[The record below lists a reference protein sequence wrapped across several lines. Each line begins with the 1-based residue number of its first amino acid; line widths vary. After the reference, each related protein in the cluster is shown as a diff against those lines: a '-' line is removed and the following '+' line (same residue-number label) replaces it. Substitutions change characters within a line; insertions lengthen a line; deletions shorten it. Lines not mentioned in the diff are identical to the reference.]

1 MDKFKEHIE
10 RMMKPYQE
18 IAKITEPIRIIQ
30 EQWAEQ
36 ARVIQKAIEPTL
48 ELQKKLAEPLKELQK
63 TFESIS
69 KIYASIPKFE
79 NLFLEHLET
88 FKEIGERLEEYTKK
102 TPEYFLLIA
111 QHGWFIDLDSEL
123 NFASIIAHRIQEE
136 KVDKANELLVEYYKT
151 NFGRIFKT
159 LIRRHYNRK
168 EILESI
174 RKSYEE
180 GNHILLIP
188 TVLTQ
193 VDGICFDFTKKKFF
207 IKEKKNEKYKFLSE
221 VIVELEKSAGNFLE
235 LYLSPLQN
243 QTPIMA
249 RQQDIDKFPCKLNR
263 HEILHGISTDYGTEI
278 NSLKVISLLKYVSD
292 LLTDLDNK
300 TLSTTRNIANGGV
313 SGNLERSAPHQG
325 L

>member
-1 MDKFKEHIE
+1 MDKFNKHIE
-10 RMMKPYQE
+10 RMMKPYRE
-18 IAKITEPIRIIQ
+18 IEKVTEPIRKIQ
-30 EQWAEQ
+30 EQWEEQ

-48 ELQKKLAEPLKELQK
+48 ELQKKLAEPMKDLQ
-63 TFESIS
+63 ESIENIS

-88 FKEIGERLEEYTKK
+88 FKEIGERLKEYTKK
-102 TPEYFLLIA
+102 TPGYFLLIA
-111 QHGWFIDLDSEL
+111 KHGWFVDLDSEL
-123 NFASIIAHRIQEE
+123 NFASRVAHRLQEE
-136 KVDKANELLVEYYKT
+136 KVDTANELLIEYYKT
-151 NFGRIFKT
+151 NFGRVFET
-159 LIRRHYNRK
+159 LIKRHYSRK

-207 IKEKKNEKYKFLSE
+207 IKEKKKEKYKFLPE

-235 LYLSPLQN
+235 LFLSPLQN

-249 RQQDIDKFPCKLNR
+249 RQQDLDTFPCKLNR

-292 LLTDLDNK
+292 LLTDLDNI
-300 TLSTTRNIANGGV
+300 TLSTI
-313 SGNLERSAPHQG
+313 E
-325 L
+325 